1 MKVVLSIIL
10 IALLTGCAT
19 TYNLPVEQ
27 RSRSY
32 ARPMEDVWD
41 AALAAIDDVELALIE
56 TEPEHGRIRARSGG
70 NIFDLKGYMVLIAVR
85 VQDDGYVRVDANA
98 EATSEETIVDFGKA
112 NRLVKKYLR
121 ALDRRLR
128 AVAP

>member
-1 MKVVLSIIL
+1 
-10 IALLTGCAT
+10 
-19 TYNLPVEQ
+19 
-27 RSRSY
+27 
-32 ARPMEDVWD
+32 
-41 AALAAIDDVELALIE
+41 
-56 TEPEHGRIRARSGG
+56 
-70 NIFDLKGYMVLIAVR
+70 MVLIAVR